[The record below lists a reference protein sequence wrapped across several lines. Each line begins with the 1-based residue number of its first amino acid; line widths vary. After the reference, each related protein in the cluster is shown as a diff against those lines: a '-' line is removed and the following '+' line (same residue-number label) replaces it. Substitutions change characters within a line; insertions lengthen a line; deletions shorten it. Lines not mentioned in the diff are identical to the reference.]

1 MKVRFLLPLLFY
13 FHQKMLRVPIN
24 AGFVG
29 IFFFVA
35 AQIFVGIWRSFHIV
49 YRRLTP
55 GGKSSKIIIDI
66 LSSPL
71 IIV

>member
-35 AQIFVGIWRSFHIV
+35 AQIFVG
-49 YRRLTP
+49 
-55 GGKSSKIIIDI
+55 KSSEKCNTMQHEMQHDFSGI
-66 LSSPL
+66 
-71 IIV
+71 